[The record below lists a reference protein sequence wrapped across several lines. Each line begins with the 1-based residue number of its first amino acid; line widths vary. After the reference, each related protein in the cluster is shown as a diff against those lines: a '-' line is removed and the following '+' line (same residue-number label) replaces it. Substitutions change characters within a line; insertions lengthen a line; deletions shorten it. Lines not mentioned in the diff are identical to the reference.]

1 MSVANTTA
9 AQPRPTQPLAA
20 LPEAGIEE
28 VGRRAQAIRS
38 HVLRTVATVGEGY
51 LLQALGAA
59 DIFASLYFSELRL
72 DPADP
77 AHPERDRCLLCTAHN
92 SVGLYATLAER
103 GCFPVQELESYGQ
116 DGSAYE
122 IIGSEQVKGVEGT
135 FGSLGQGLSVAVG
148 FALSARLRRSEWRT
162 YAILGD
168 GEMQEGQTWEAAMA
182 AAAYRLDNLCLIV
195 DLNGMQ
201 VEGATDSVMPMGE
214 VAPKWRAFGWTV
226 QEVDGHDVGQLLQA
240 LQIARGT
247 KGCPS
252 AIVAKTI
259 PGHPISF
266 LQGRL
271 EHYAKLSP
279 QQAEQALAELDAST
293 LHTEPDPSTLHTE
306 PDPSTLH
313 TEPDPSTPRTEPDPS
328 PHTEP
333 DPSTLL
339 LAGKE
344 PA

>member
-1 MSVANTTA
+1 MSGVDLKTA
-9 AQPRPTQPLAA
+9 PLSSAQPAQPARPAA
-20 LPEAGIEE
+20 DIDEI
-28 VGRRAQAIRS
+28 RRHADSIRR
-38 HVLRTVATVGEGY
+38 HVLRTVARVGEGY

-72 DPADP
+72 DPTNA
-77 AHPERDRCLLCTAHN
+77 AHPLRDRCLLCTAHN
-92 SVGLYATLAER
+92 SVGLYATLAQR
-103 GCFPVQELESYGQ
+103 GYFPVQDLESYGR
-116 DGSAYE
+116 DGSPYE

-201 VEGATDSVMPMGE
+201 VEGATDSVLPMGA
-214 VAPKWRAFGWTV
+214 VTAKWQAFGWSV
-226 QEVDGHDVGQLLQA
+226 QEVDGHDVGELLQA
-240 LQIARGT
+240 LQNARGT
-247 KGCPS
+247 TGCPS
-252 AIVAKTI
+252 AIVASTV

-266 LQGRL
+266 LQGRM

-279 QQAEQALAELDAST
+279 KQAQEALAELDALAST
-293 LHTEPDPSTLHTE
+293 SSST
-306 PDPSTLH
+306 
-313 TEPDPSTPRTEPDPS
+313 
-328 PHTEP
+328 
-333 DPSTLL
+333 
-339 LAGKE
+339 GKE
-344 PA
+344 LA